1 MSKVYLTSLNN
12 IMRKKLQS
20 EIEASLAIIEA
31 FDFSSF
37 SNIGSDQFTINGVNV
52 TTEGDNIV
60 VLNKQYRI
68 ELVKDFNDSR
78 DLFDHYDQ
86 LKYGNEY
93 KPIYYEI
100 TMNIRIKGDQ
110 LRMIDLEWND
120 RGSKAKLL
128 KVLVGDKKILI
139 EDEWFDIIGFEE
151 KVFQQ
156 STVEPPVPF
165 DIHFFYDTL
174 TKLHLFQ
181 RGE

>member
-20 EIEASLAIIEA
+20 EIEATLAIIEA

-52 TTEGDNIV
+52 TTDGELV
-60 VLNKQYRI
+60 VFNKQFRI
-68 ELVKDFNDSR
+68 ELVRDFNDSH
-78 DLFDHYDQ
+78 DFFSNYDSM
-86 LKYGNEY
+86 KFGSEY

-100 TMNIRIKGDQ
+100 ALNIRIKDDK

-120 RGSKAKLL
+120 RGSKAKLM

-139 EDEWFDIIGFEE
+139 EDEWFDIMGFEE

-156 STVEPPVPF
+156 STVEKSVPF
-165 DIHFFYDTL
+165 DIHFFYDMF